1 MLSLSKCS
9 LIICGGLFPNLTNG
23 YIIIEIKPWYVDLTG
38 IRECFYLMTF
48 MQEML
53 HLVLWREKG
62 KTLIWCLPV
71 HPLVKH
77 NLDPFSTSMEYLLR
91 AKIGKLDVITRE
103 FHPIIS
109 CLNATKWWRSQT
121 RGHKTDIIRLIRV
134 SCKVMVTN
142 PVFSLS

>member
-1 MLSLSKCS
+1 MLSISKCS

-23 YIIIEIKPWYVDLTG
+23 YIIIEIKPWYGDLTG

-53 HLVLWREKG
+53 HLILWREKG

-77 NLDPFSTSMEYLLR
+77 NLDLFSTSMEYLLR

-109 CLNATKWWRSQT
+109 CLNANDEEVRLKDRNLTLCQNQCTKALSVLSQFYV
-121 RGHKTDIIRLIRV
+121 K
-134 SCKVMVTN
+134 
-142 PVFSLS
+142 